1 MNRDIFILSLVGLI
15 WGVTNHFIEY
25 FNNLN
30 KKEQN
35 EETVPFYIK
44 IKNMLIKN
52 KISLCLFLVN
62 QSGSLLNLLCL
73 GKMNVSL
80 TTIVTNSV
88 SFITSRIVEFFHLKK
103 KITSNF
109 IIGFAFMMLGLSM
122 IAMNSTPINNIDKV
136 LLFGLSFI

>member
-1 MNRDIFILSLVGLI
+1 MNRDIFVLSLVGLI
-15 WGVTNHFIEY
+15 WGVTNHFIAY

-122 IAMNSTPINNIDKV
+122 IAMNST
-136 LLFGLSFI
+136 L

>member
-1 MNRDIFILSLVGLI
+1 MNRDIFVLSLVGLI
-15 WGVTNHFIEY
+15 WGVTNHFIAY
-25 FNNLN
+25 FNNSN

-44 IKNMLIKN
+44 IKNMLIKH

-136 LLFGLSFI
+136 NNSTLSK